1 MTTQYLIRIVGDFN
15 EQLPNLPVP
24 EDPRGVFYV
33 LRQIDEA
40 VVGQLSGGAA
50 EMSMTER
57 VRLRNELER
66 GRGIVAVTFEG
77 YHGTYK
83 VEDAIGRVYEKS
95 LEEIEEPFDLNVDLK
110 AEPLNEVQDEERLQE
125 EILDGYLGYWENTE
139 KG

>member
-1 MTTQYLIRIVGDFN
+1 MTAQYLIRIVGDFN

-66 GRGIVAVTFEG
+66 GRGIVAVTFEE

-83 VEDAIGRVYEKS
+83 VEEAIGRVYEKS
-95 LEEIEEPFDLNVDLK
+95 LEEMEEPFDLNVDLN
-110 AEPLNEVQDEERLQE
+110 AGAVNEFEDDDRLQE
-125 EILDGYLGYWENTE
+125 DILEDVDVG
-139 KG
+139 